1 MPKTLSVT
9 VPDAV
14 ATELLTKR
22 NAAEWKQF
30 LIDVLANELRD
41 VRRKAAEAAK
51 PAVVEPDTSTFSAS
65 LV

>member
-1 MPKTLSVT
+1 MKTLSIS

-22 NAAEWKQF
+22 TAAEWKQF
-30 LIDVLANELRD
+30 LVDVIANELRD
-41 VRRKAAEAAK
+41 IRRKVVEAAT
-51 PAVVEPDTSTFSAS
+51 PAIVEPDTSIFTTN

>member
-1 MPKTLSVT
+1 MKTLSIS

-22 NAAEWKQF
+22 TAAEWKQF
-30 LIDVLANELRD
+30 LVDVIANELRD
-41 VRRKAAEAAK
+41 IRRKVVEAST
-51 PAVVEPDTSTFSAS
+51 PAIVEPDTSTFTTG